1 MIKIVAGVRR
11 KPGMTHGEY
20 LRYIYEV
27 HGAIAR
33 ANTLGLARYVQ
44 NHVFDSA
51 FGKAAYDRWFH
62 RDSITELYFSSYE
75 RLVQTFNHAYTRDVI
90 GPDGANFSDLASSLS
105 LLAIEQVVQKPPR
118 TANTVKVLHFLK
130 AREAKTFAAQWP
142 QAHAAAI
149 RAVPELESKLQG
161 HIRSLAQQP
170 GGGASVGGSEYFG
183 GGDMPK
189 FDGVASFWFAG
200 EQDLEVF
207 RRYETAL
214 GKLGCFDSDL
224 SFFVYAREVEIFD
237 VTSSGSS
244 AV

>member
-27 HGAIAR
+27 HGTIAR
-33 ANTLGLARYVQ
+33 ANTLGLDRYVQ

-51 FGKAAYDRWFH
+51 FGKGAYDRWFH
-62 RDSITELYFSSYE
+62 RDSITELYFSSFE
-75 RLVQTFNHAYTRDVI
+75 RLAQTFNHPYTRDVI
-90 GPDGANFSDLASSLS
+90 GPDGANFSDLPSALS
-105 LLAIEQVVQKPPR
+105 LLTTEQVFQKPVR
-118 TANTVKVLHFLK
+118 SANTIKVLHFLK

-149 RAVPELESKLQG
+149 RAVPELESRLQG
-161 HIRSLAQQP
+161 HIRSISQQP
-170 GGGASVGGSEYFG
+170 GGAGMGGSEYFG

-189 FDGVASFWFAG
+189 FDGIASFWFAD
-200 EQDLEVF
+200 EHDLEVF

-237 VTSSGSS
+237 LTSSNSG
-244 AV
+244 AA